1 DALPTFAALRPPH
14 GANRALG
21 MQLDGSDPGGQ
32 FSLADAFRQAN
43 EHPLEPAPA
52 GQRVILRVHLVHAI
66 NERPLF
72 VVQPHRLTTQVARAM
87 NQVALNEVAHLR
99 PKRRPILV
107 AVVRHHEYRH
117 ATSPPA
123 EAPAGHQPATAAV
136 PPPQAGA
143 ASSARPP
150 RPWQSPSATAPGPP
164 ETDRSELLE
173 AGSPAAAL
181 CAPLRSPP
189 CGSRRQGPQAGPSRR
204 RPSPGT
210 RWPSATATPA
220 AT

>member
-52 GQRVILRVHLVHAI
+52 GQRVILRVHLVHAV

-72 VVQPHRLTTQVARAM
+72 VVQPHRLPAQVARAV
-87 NQVALNEVAHLR
+87 NKVALDEIADLW
-99 PKRRPILV
+99 PQRRPQLV
-107 AVVRHHEYRH
+107 AVVRHHAYLH
-117 ATSPPA
+117 ATSAPA

-136 PPPQAGA
+136 PRPQVGA

-150 RPWQSPSATAPGPP
+150 RPRQSPSATAPGHP

-173 AGSPAAAL
+173 AGSPATT
-181 CAPLRSPP
+181 P
-189 CGSRRQGPQAGPSRR
+189 CGASGCR
-204 RPSPGT
+204 
-210 RWPSATATPA
+210 
-220 AT
+220 